1 MSKKARIAKKFRR
14 RLMKEL
20 KESFQTKLES
30 AFSDFLLYGM
40 IIKRRNPDGTEERI
54 IPIIEKLKI

>member
-1 MSKKARIAKKFRR
+1 MSKKARITKKFRR

-20 KESFQTKLES
+20 KESFQTKLEG
-30 AFSDFLLYGM
+30 AFSDYISYGV
-40 IIKRRNPDGTEERI
+40 IIRKQYSDGTEERI